1 MRIHPVKFIAAIVC
15 LVAIGVAPYAA
26 AEVDRSQ
33 VDQTPLKTVK
43 VVEAFPNLQWPDEA
57 TGADEG
63 KPKELR
69 PIVVTGAGDGSGRLF
84 IATQPGRIHVIENDP
99 KAEEMKT
106 FLDIT
111 DRVASDIGLGLLGMA
126 FHPDFN
132 TNGYFVVSS
141 II

>member
-15 LVAIGVAPYAA
+15 LVAIGVAPFAA
-26 AEVDRSQ
+26 AEVDRSK
-33 VDQTPLKTVK
+33 VDQTPLKSVK

-99 KAEEMKT
+99 QTEEMKT

-111 DRVASDIGLGLLGMA
+111 DRL
-126 FHPDFN
+126 H
-132 TNGYFVVSS
+132 
-141 II
+141 